1 MNAEEKLRI
10 KIEQAPLSL
19 YQIGIVALCFL
30 LNMNDG
36 IDVLLVSFTASDI
49 VNEFGL
55 TKSKLGFIFSSGLVG
70 MTLGCFSIAPLGDKL
85 GRRKIFLF
93 SLSCITLGMF
103 GMYISPAYWLLLVS
117 RFITGL
123 GIGGILPTMA
133 TIVSEY
139 SNNRTRD
146 FNVGLIQGGW
156 PLGAILTGIF
166 CTWAIPEFGWR
177 FTYLITGLAALVLL
191 IATWAVMPESIPFLS
206 RMQPANALKT
216 INGQLI
222 KMKLSEIEALPDK
235 QIVQDTFQ
243 WKEVLTREYKKSTI
257 RLWVG
262 IFFGFLTL
270 YTLMSWVPTIA
281 KDAGMP
287 FELATYVGMALNLGA
302 FVGVVIMGGFVTKV
316 GSRLT
321 LLSFMVIAF
330 ILMIIY
336 SRFTMTYY
344 YMMGLIFLLGFFV
357 QGGFNAYFP
366 TATRIYPS
374 SIRSTGIGLAFGIG
388 RVGAIL
394 GPFLFGY
401 LSDRGVD
408 IKNLFILFSLPLLI
422 SGIMAYSIPSKNI
435 R

>member
-1 MNAEEKLRI
+1 
-10 KIEQAPLSL
+10 
-19 YQIGIVALCFL
+19 
-30 LNMNDG
+30 
-36 IDVLLVSFTASDI
+36 
-49 VNEFGL
+49 
-55 TKSKLGFIFSSGLVG
+55 
-70 MTLGCFSIAPLGDKL
+70 
-85 GRRKIFLF
+85 
-93 SLSCITLGMF
+93 
-103 GMYISPAYWLLLVS
+103 
-117 RFITGL
+117 
-123 GIGGILPTMA
+123 
-133 TIVSEY
+133 
-139 SNNRTRD
+139 
-146 FNVGLIQGGW
+146 
-156 PLGAILTGIF
+156 
-166 CTWAIPEFGWR
+166 
-177 FTYLITGLAALVLL
+177 
-191 IATWAVMPESIPFLS
+191 
-206 RMQPANALKT
+206 
-216 INGQLI
+216 
-222 KMKLSEIEALPDK
+222 
-235 QIVQDTFQ
+235 
-243 WKEVLTREYKKSTI
+243 
-257 RLWVG
+257 
-262 IFFGFLTL
+262 
-270 YTLMSWVPTIA
+270 MSWVPTIA

>member
-344 YMMGLIFLLGFFV
+344 LMMGLIFLLGFFV

>member
-1 MNAEEKLRI
+1 MTVEEKLRI
-10 KIEQAPLSL
+10 KIEQAPMSF
-19 YQIGIVALCFL
+19 YQWGVVALCFL

-36 IDVLLVSFTASDI
+36 MDVLLVSFTASDI

-55 TKSKLGFIFSSGLVG
+55 TKSKLGFIFSSALVG
-70 MTLGCFSIAPLGDKL
+70 MTLGCFSVAPLGDKL

-93 SLSCITLGMF
+93 SLSCITIGMF
-103 GMYISPAYWLLLVS
+103 GMQSAPAYWILLVS
-117 RFITGL
+117 RLVTGL

-177 FTYLITGLAALVLL
+177 FTYLIMGFAALVLL
-191 IATWAVMPESIPFLS
+191 LVTWAVMPESVPFLS
-206 RMQPANALKT
+206 RVQPENALIT
-216 INGQLI
+216 INGQLA
-222 KMKLSEIEALPDK
+222 KMKLGTIDALPYK
-235 QIVQDTFQ
+235 QIVQDAFQ
-243 WKEVLTREYKKSTI
+243 AKEVLTPEYRKSTI

-302 FVGVVIMGGFVTKV
+302 FVGVVIMGWFVTKV

-321 LLSFMVIAF
+321 LLTFMVIAF
-330 ILMIIY
+330 ILMIFY
-336 SRFTMTYY
+336 SRITMTSYL
-344 YMMGLIFLLGFFV
+344 MMGLIFLLGFFV

-374 SIRSTGIGLAFGIG
+374 HIRSTGIGLAFGIG
-388 RVGAIL
+388 RVGAII

-401 LSDRGVD
+401 LADREVD
-408 IKNLFILFSLPLLI
+408 IKNLFIVFSLPLLI
-422 SGIMAYSIPSKNI
+422 SGVMAYTIPSKNL